1 MTTWE
6 AMKPLAIP
14 SIIRI
19 ACLEAIRTHLEY
31 TEPCMNFQK
40 GRRSGRGK
48 EGNVRRRRSER
59 KTGGGV
65 EKLALCR
72 MASEERRKG

>member
-1 MTTWE
+1 MTTLE

-40 GRRSGRGK
+40 GRRSRRGK
-48 EGNVRRRRSER
+48 EGNVRRSER

-65 EKLALCR
+65 ERLALCR

>member
-1 MTTWE
+1 
-6 AMKPLAIP
+6 
-14 SIIRI
+14 
-19 ACLEAIRTHLEY
+19 
-31 TEPCMNFQK
+31 MNFQK
-40 GRRSGRGK
+40 GRRSRRGK

-72 MASEERRKG
+72 TASEERRKG